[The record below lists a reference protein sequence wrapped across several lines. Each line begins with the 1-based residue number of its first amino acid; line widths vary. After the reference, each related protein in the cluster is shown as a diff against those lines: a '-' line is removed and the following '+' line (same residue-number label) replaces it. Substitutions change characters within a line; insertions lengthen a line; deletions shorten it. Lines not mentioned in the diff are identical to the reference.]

1 MRLILCTATFVTL
14 THTRRHLFAQAYE
27 LRFSHLVGYGAK
39 YYAYLISRAIAASI
53 WRKYFESDPFSR
65 TEGERYRRECL
76 AHGGGVPTKILARN
90 FLQHEITADFL
101 TKGFLNDI
109 EQSNEMMK
117 RYASATQ

>member
-1 MRLILCTATFVTL
+1 MLSFNKNHFG
-14 THTRRHLFAQAYE
+14 THSFSQAYE

-65 TEGERYRRECL
+65 TAGEQYRRDCL
-76 AHGGGVPTKILARN
+76 AHGGGVPTRILAQN

-101 TKGFLNDI
+101 TKGLINDI
-109 EQSNEMMK
+109 EQSNDMIK
-117 RYASATQ
+117 RYAKNAQ